1 MKWHCGTIVEATSET
16 IEMMEKFKLDHALG
30 LGGVA
35 IGTGFDIITDEQSD
49 DILNEAWNL
58 GIRYYDTSPWYGL
71 TKSERRFG
79 AFLKEKDHSEFVFS
93 TKVGRLFNKVNPD
106 DVPATMWKAPLNFD
120 FKHDYSGDAV
130 MRSIDESLER
140 SGLGYID
147 IVFVHDLSEDQ
158 VGDRYDYYMEQ
169 AKEGAFK
176 VLSNYR
182 EQGIINAWGMGVN
195 KIEPI
200 LDCLKYADPDIC
212 LSATQYSILEHED
225 AVDRL
230 LPAVKKAAVQL
241 VSGAAFNSGFITGR
255 HRYNYKETIPKGM
268 TPKRDRIAQVAKDH
282 GTDIVAASLQFV
294 LASQSFSSVIPGA
307 SKPSQVADNVRA
319 MNEKIPA
326 AFWQQLKGEGLIYAK
341 AETPE

>member
-1 MKWHCGTIVEATSET
+1 
-16 IEMMEKFKLDHALG
+16 MENYRLNHKLG

-35 IGTGFDIITDEQSD
+35 IGTAFDTISDEEARE
-49 DILNEAWNL
+49 ILNEAWNL

-79 AFLKEKDHSEFVFS
+79 EFLKEKEHNEFVFS
-93 TKVGRLFNKVNPD
+93 TKVGRLFHRVPSD
-106 DVPATMWKAPLNFD
+106 QTPATMWKDPLSFD
-120 FKHDYSGDAV
+120 FTHDYTGDAV

-140 SGLGYID
+140 TGLGYID
-147 IVFVHDLSEDQ
+147 IVYVHDLSEDQ
-158 VGDRYDYYMEQ
+158 VGDRYDYYMAQ
-169 AKEGAFK
+169 AKDGAFK

-212 LSATQYSILEHED
+212 LTATQYSILEHED

-230 LPAVKKAAVQL
+230 LPAVSKARVQL
-241 VSGAAFNSGFITGR
+241 VSGAGFNSGFITGR
-255 HRYNYKETIPKGM
+255 HRYNYKDNVPKGM
-268 TPKRDRIAQVAKDH
+268 TAKRDRIAQIAKDH
-282 GTDIVAASLQFV
+282 GTDIVAAALQFV
-294 LASQSFSSVIPGA
+294 LASPAFVSIIPGA

-319 MNEKIPA
+319 VNEKIPA
-326 AFWQQLKGEGLIYAK
+326 AFWDQLKGEGLIYAK
-341 AETPE
+341 AETP

>member
-1 MKWHCGTIVEATSET
+1 MRCWHNSSWVYG
-16 IEMMEKFKLDHALG
+16 MDNKFKLTHPLG

-35 IGTGFDIITDEQSD
+35 IGTGFDYISDQQSM

-79 AFLKEKDHSEFVFS
+79 EFLKEKDHNEFVFS
-93 TKVGRLFNKVNPD
+93 TKVGRLFHKVPTENIP
-106 DVPATMWKAPLNFD
+106 PTMWKDPLPYEYE
-120 FKHDYSGDAV
+120 HDYTGDAV

-140 SGLGYID
+140 TGLGHID

-158 VGDRYDYYMEQ
+158 VGDRYQYYMDQ

-182 EQGIINAWGMGVN
+182 DQGIIKAWGMGVN

-212 LSATQYSILEHED
+212 LSATQYSIIEHED

-230 LPAVKKAAVQL
+230 LPAVKKAGVQL
-241 VSGAAFNSGFITGR
+241 VSGAGFNSGFITGR
-255 HRYNYKETIPKGM
+255 HRYNYKENIPKGL
-268 TPKRDRIAQVAKDH
+268 TPKRDRIAQIAKDH
-282 GTDIVAASLQFV
+282 GTDIVAAALQFI
-294 LASQSFSSVIPGA
+294 LASQSFASVIPGA
-307 SKPSQVADNVRA
+307 SHPSQVADNVRA
-319 MNEKIPA
+319 VNEKIPV
-326 AFWQQLKGEGLIYAK
+326 AFWQQLKGEGLIYAE
-341 AETPE
+341 AEVPE

>member
-1 MKWHCGTIVEATSET
+1 
-16 IEMMEKFKLDHALG
+16 MENFKLTEKLG

-35 IGTGFDIITDEQSD
+35 IGTAFEAISD
-49 DILNEAWNL
+49 QRSEEILNEAWNL

-71 TKSERRFG
+71 TRSERRFG
-79 AFLKEKDHSEFVFS
+79 NFLQGKERSEFIFS
-93 TKVGRLFNKVNPD
+93 TKVGRLFNKVTADKIP
-106 DVPATMWKAPLNFD
+106 PTMWKDPLHYD
-120 FKHDYSGDAV
+120 FRHDYTGDAV
-130 MRSIDESLER
+130 KKSIEESLNR

-147 IVFVHDLSEDQ
+147 IVYVHDLSEDQ

-230 LPAVKKAAVQL
+230 LPVVKRAGVKL

-255 HRYNYKETIPKGM
+255 HRYNYKDQVPKGL
-268 TPKRDRIAQVAKDH
+268 THKRDRIAKVAKDH
-282 GTDIVAASLQFV
+282 GTDIVAAALQFV

-307 SKPSQVADNVRA
+307 SHPSQVADNVRA
-319 MNEKIPA
+319 VNAVIPK
-326 AFWQQLKGEGLIYAK
+326 AFWDQLKGEGLIYAK
-341 AETPE
+341 AEVPA